1 MRKGKH
7 AVLGLAA
14 LASVAA
20 IGATWASWT
29 QELKAGNEFM
39 TGDYHTSLDE
49 TFESPD
55 NWQPGTTTQ
64 KAVWVANDGTVDA
77 MAKVVISQSW
87 VRTEDVMATVLA
99 SDGNATEEVP
109 VKPLAGESFPLTFD
123 TGNGREYAAVPE
135 FSRENV
141 VLLAS
146 ADADGEP
153 GNRWGLEEAET
164 LGQAEGKW
172 LLMNEEPQGE
182 EGTFTL
188 YYMGTIEAGA
198 KSPQFLD
205 SVTMNPDIPRSVT
218 GKDTVYTR
226 DEKGNVKQITIDT
239 VGEVPGYENARYTMT
254 INATTVQATQ
264 AAVEEIFG
272 SGNAEEDPGTDADSQ
287 TLDYLVKLADEA
299 VFDHSA
305 EVKTLKFDETNGT
318 MTYVPYRDGN
328 GNVEEGNWFMS
339 FTDMV
344 PGGVYKDLLNIE
356 NASNKEWNL
365 YMRALPRE
373 QEAIKDELLKKI
385 SMTVWYKTPDMENE
399 TKLYEGTA
407 MGSTFLTDEGNA
419 DGADGMR
426 AVYIGNYDAGE
437 TGYIRVELTLDPN
450 LVLEEDPSLT
460 PGEGESSLVNRY
472 AGVLSKIDWQ
482 FMVTEV
488 KTEGGNGDN
497 GGGGGSH
504 GGGSSGGGGGRR
516 IDIADNET
524 PLSPPLTDET
534 ILDEPVPL
542 AVLPKTGDETPII
555 PAVVTLLGSGIIL
568 LWLGSSLRKK
578 KETESP
584 S

>member
-55 NWQPGTTTQ
+55 NWQPGTTTE
-64 KAVWVANDGTVDA
+64 KAVWVANEGTVDA

-99 SDGNATEEVP
+99 SDGNAAEEIP

-123 TGNGREYAAVPE
+123 TGSGREYAAVPE
-135 FSRENV
+135 FNREHV

-146 ADADGEP
+146 GDADGEP

-164 LGQAEGKW
+164 LSQAEGKW

-188 YYMGTIEAGA
+188 YYMGTIGAGT

-218 GKDTVYTR
+218 GKHTVYTR
-226 DEKGNVKQITIDT
+226 DEEGNVKQITIDT

-272 SGNAEEDPGTDADSQ
+272 AGNPGEDPGTDADSQ

-299 VFDHSA
+299 VFDHSE
-305 EVKTLKFDETNGT
+305 EVKTLKFDETSGT
-318 MTYVPYRDGN
+318 MTYVPYREGDGT
-328 GNVEEGNWFMS
+328 VEEGNWFMS

-344 PGGVYKDLLNIE
+344 PGGVYRDLLNIE
-356 NASNKEWNL
+356 NASKKEWNL

-373 QEAIKDELLKKI
+373 QEAIKDELLEKI
-385 SMTVWYKTPDMENE
+385 AMTVWYKTPDMERE

-407 MGSTFLTDEGNA
+407 MGSAFLTDEGNA

-450 LVLEEDPSLT
+450 LE
-460 PGEGESSLVNRY
+460 NRY
-472 AGVLSKIDWQ
+472 ADVLSKIDWQ

-488 KTEGGNGDN
+488 KTEGGGGHHGGG
-497 GGGGGSH
+497 GGGGGS
-504 GGGSSGGGGGRR
+504 SSGGGGGSR

-524 PLSPPLTDET
+524 PLSPPFTDET

-542 AVLPKTGDETPII
+542 AVLPKTGDETPIL
-555 PAVVTLLGSGIIL
+555 PAVVTVLGSGIIL

-578 KETESP
+578 KETENP